1 MLKNKS
7 LKVLL
12 VFGHRNKSGAIRMVA
27 GLSTHLQGFGV
38 EPFLA
43 VEHKKDFETYPESS
57 GRITEIGGLTGW
69 RSLPGKLAAVPII
82 LKLAHLLKVHQ
93 IDVVYVHHLAA
104 FPYSLAASRLMSVPH
119 VVAVR
124 NIYSKKSRYKKLML
138 HRADNILAASAFM
151 LTAVN
156 DFLGESNCAGRF
168 VVHNGIDIAAFL
180 SSSEG
185 HAIPEHLRPPKE
197 NVIVGMVSAMDRNKD
212 PQFLL
217 KVARSIVD
225 VEPCVSFLFAGRFP
239 DPEYE
244 RETKSL
250 VERLELRDHAIFA
263 GHQKEISPFFAA
275 FDILAHPS
283 PKRPEPFG
291 LVLIEAMAHGKPI
304 VASRLGGIP
313 EIVVH
318 DQTGI
323 LCEPNNQQ
331 DFVQTLLKLIREPE
345 LRREMGRR
353 GQKRVQENFSI
364 EKAAEAM
371 AEVLHTVADR

>member
-1 MLKNKS
+1 MVNNKS

-12 VFGHRNKSGAIRMVA
+12 IFGHRNKSGAIRMISGV
-27 GLSTHLQGFGV
+27 SNHLREFGV

-43 VEHKKDFETYPESS
+43 VEHKKDFENYPEFS
-57 GRITEIGGLTGW
+57 GKMSEIGGLTGW
-69 RSLPGKLAAVPII
+69 RSLSGKLAAVPII
-82 LKLAHLLKVHQ
+82 LKLARLLKIHE
-93 IDVVYVHHLAA
+93 IDVIYVHHLAA

-156 DFLGESNCAGRF
+156 DSLGENRAGRF

-180 SSSEG
+180 SSSIE
-185 HAIPEHLRPPKE
+185 HAIPECFRPPE
-197 NVIVGMVSAMDRNKD
+197 GNVVVGMVSAMDRNKD

-217 KVARSIVD
+217 KVARDIVD
-225 VEPCVSFLFAGRFP
+225 VEPGVSFLFAGRFP

-250 VERLELRDHAIFA
+250 VESLRLREHVIFA

-283 PKRPEPFG
+283 PRRPEPFG

-304 VASRLGGIP
+304 VASKLGGIP

-318 DQTGI
+318 NHTGI
-323 LCEPNNQQ
+323 LCEPDNHQ
-331 DFVQTLLKLIREPE
+331 DFARALLKLIREPE
-345 LRREMGRR
+345 LRGELGRQ
-353 GQKRVQENFSI
+353 GSKRVQEHFSI
-364 EKAAEAM
+364 RKTAEAM
-371 AEVLHTVADR
+371 TEVFRTIADK